1 MVATDTTGS
10 SDISLTVLMIVNN
23 QERSRDFYHNV
34 LGAEIVRN
42 RDPVILRFHL
52 GIIVLN
58 AGGGPTGDKPA
69 AGLPG
74 GRAAGQHAGDPGVG

>member
-42 RDPVILRFHL
+42 RDPVILRFHH